1 MTVAKLFATP
11 VQTTNLD
18 ILDSSNS
25 EIKQRC
31 LQKKIESTGRTLS
44 NKGGWQSH
52 DLNNTDLNTARFREL
67 FFKIKEEVNVFFEV
81 MGIVDHGEYINS
93 WINVNNSGDFNNTHT
108 HPNSIVS
115 GVYYVSVPNDSGELV
130 FTRPSDLTS
139 WFYSSYSKEFNDVS
153 KNFVIHTPVEKEL
166 VLFPSWLPH
175 CVTANNSNTERISIS
190 FNYNARTFK
199 FGTS

>member
-1 MTVAKLFATP
+1 MTIEKLFATP
-11 VQTTNLD
+11 VQTTRLD

-25 EIKQRC
+25 EIRQRC
-31 LQKKIESTGRTLS
+31 LQKKINSPGRMLS
-44 NKGGWQSH
+44 NKGGWQSY
-52 DLNNTDLNTARFREL
+52 DLAGDDLDTTRFREL
-67 FFKIKEEVNVFFEV
+67 FFKIKEEVDLFFKV
-81 MGIVDHGEYINS
+81 LGIVDHGEYINS
-93 WINVNNSGDFNNTHT
+93 WININNSNDFNSTHT

-115 GVYYVSVPNDSGELV
+115 GVYYVSVPENSGQLV

-139 WFYSSYSKEFNDVS
+139 WFYSSYSKEFNDIS

-175 CVTANNSNTERISIS
+175 CVTENNSDSERISIS
-190 FNYNARTFK
+190 FNFNARTFK